1 MQRASDE
8 LRVAR
13 GQDPTPA
20 EVADELGLVEEE
32 VLQAMQARGE
42 AMSSKS
48 LDHPMG
54 EDGAEAFGDLVGDT
68 DPDLEYVELREA
80 VRSALHKLPERE
92 REILLMRFYGEHTQS
107 EIAERMGLSQ
117 VHVSRLITRTL
128 TALRDHVMNDVP
140 LPKSWVQQAERAG
153 DPERRRTAA

>member
-1 MQRASDE
+1 M
-8 LRVAR
+8 
-13 GQDPTPA
+13 
-20 EVADELGLVEEE
+20 
-32 VLQAMQARGE
+32 
-42 AMSSKS
+42 
-48 LDHPMG
+48 
-54 EDGAEAFGDLVGDT
+54 
-68 DPDLEYVELREA
+68 
-80 VRSALHKLPERE
+80 RSALHKLPERE